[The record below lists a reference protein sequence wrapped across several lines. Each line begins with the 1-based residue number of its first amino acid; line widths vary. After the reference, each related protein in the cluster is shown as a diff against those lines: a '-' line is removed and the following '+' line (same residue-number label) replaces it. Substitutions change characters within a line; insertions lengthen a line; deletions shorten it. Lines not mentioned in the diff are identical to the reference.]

1 MSGSTTIK
9 ECYLDQ
15 ILPKKISQKFEHYS
29 PHYNKALE
37 ISSSAN
43 TLIGMA
49 IRLDALNRHDSN
61 SYFNNFLKETAFAT
75 EGITGNFYQVNA
87 FDTTEISIIDCASLA
102 EFLNT

>member
-1 MSGSTTIK
+1 MSQSTTIK
-9 ECYLDQ
+9 ECYLNN

-37 ISSSAN
+37 ISGSAK

-61 SYFNNFLKETAFAT
+61 SYFNNFLKEAALAVNA
-75 EGITGNFYQVNA
+75 ITGEFHQVNA
-87 FDTTEISIIDCASLA
+87 FDTTEISITDCASLA